1 MKALFKYIKQYKKEA
16 LLGPTFKLTEALFEL
31 FVPLVVASIIDKGI
45 ANGDITYIIKCG
57 LLMVALG
64 IIGFI
69 CAALAQF
76 FAAKA
81 AVGFAANLRQAIFNK
96 IQSLSFAQLDEIGT
110 SSLITKITSD
120 VNQIQTGTNLALRL
134 LLRSPFIVF
143 GAVIMAFTVQPQIA
157 LIFIISTVLLAIIV
171 CSIMAITIPMHKK
184 VQKILE
190 KIVLLTR
197 ENLLGIRVIRAFRR
211 DKIEIEDFNK
221 KNNELYAAQT
231 GVGSF
236 SALMNPLTYIVVN
249 AGIIGIVWFG
259 SEKVFDG
266 IILSGSVLAL
276 YNYMSQILVELVKLA
291 NMIITVNKSLA
302 CCNRVSEIL
311 NIEEENIVADRL
323 SSENGHIVFSNVSF
337 KYSGASENAISN
349 FSFKIN
355 KGEVFGII
363 GATGSGKSTI
373 TNLLQGFYPASVG
386 FISIDGEN
394 ILNIEKTKL
403 SAKFGTVMQ
412 KNALFKGTIRENLL
426 LGGKT
431 ATDDELKSALKV
443 AQAYEIV
450 SKKGGL
456 DAIIEQ
462 GGKNLSGGQKQ
473 RLCIARALVNNPEI
487 IILDDSASA
496 LDFAT
501 EAALRKAISELSSNP
516 TVITISQR
524 VSTVMHADRIM
535 VVDDG
540 ELVSIGTHNELLN
553 SCDIYKEIVS
563 TQLNGGEQ

>member
-311 NIEEENIVADRL
+311 NIEEENFVADSS

-373 TNLLQGFYPASVG
+373 INLLQGFYPASVG

-431 ATDDELKSALKV
+431 ATDNELKSALKV

>member
-57 LLMVALG
+57 LLMVVLG

-143 GAVIMAFTVQPQIA
+143 GAVVMAFTVQPQIA

-311 NIEEENIVADRL
+311 NIEEENIVADSS

>member
-311 NIEEENIVADRL
+311 NIEEENIVADSS

-337 KYSGASENAISN
+337 KYSDASENAISN

>member
-311 NIEEENIVADRL
+311 NIEEENIVADSS

>member
-96 IQSLSFAQLDEIGT
+96 IQTLSFAQLDEIGT

-311 NIEEENIVADRL
+311 NIEEENIVADSS

-349 FSFKIN
+349 FSFEIN

-501 EAALRKAISELSSNP
+501 EAALRKAISELNSNP